1 MGLEEGR
8 GKEGQ
13 TVKRRRAP
21 KKRELGIPTMIYIVM
36 PQQQHNDPQ
45 RETKSEI
52 IRDEK
57 EERKGE
63 ER

>member
-1 MGLEEGR
+1 
-8 GKEGQ
+8 
-13 TVKRRRAP
+13 
-21 KKRELGIPTMIYIVM
+21 MIYIVM